1 MIHVYAA
8 GGAEPL
14 AARLAEVWAGP
25 VADPFTPEWL
35 AVPSDGMRRWLTLE
49 LARHLGASGPGG
61 DGVVANV
68 VRAYPGTLRS
78 CVLAAARGGD
88 HPDPWDIDRLVW
100 SVLAALDR
108 GGHDPALGGLSTLP
122 PGGSRF
128 PGPVGSPICS
138 IATTSTDR
146 R

>member
-1 MIHVYAA
+1 M
-8 GGAEPL
+8 
-14 AARLAEVWAGP
+14 
-25 VADPFTPEWL
+25 ADPFTPEWL
-35 AVPSDGMRRWLTLE
+35 AVPSDGMRRWLSLE
-49 LARHLGASGPGG
+49 LARSLGASGRGG

-78 CVLAAARGGD
+78 TVLAAARGKD

-108 GGHDPALGGLSTLP
+108 GADQPALA
-122 PGGSRF
+122 GSCRLCHRAVRASHE
-128 PGPVGSPICS
+128 PVGSPIS
-138 IATTSTDR
+138 STATTSTDR